1 MSRFYISKGDYT
13 VDNKIMIEKLE
24 ELKERIN
31 LVDTKKIEAD
41 FADPV
46 AAMKG
51 YATRIINTEISTLNG
66 ELPAPDDL
74 VVAEIENMMK
84 NK

>member
-1 MSRFYISKGDYT
+1 M
-13 VDNKIMIEKLE
+13 DNTKMIEKLE
-24 ELKERIN
+24 EIKERIN

-41 FADPV
+41 FSDPA

-51 YATRIINTEISTLNG
+51 YAIRIINAEITKMTG
-66 ELPAPDDL
+66 GLPAPDDL

-84 NK
+84 EQDK

>member
-1 MSRFYISKGDYT
+1 M
-13 VDNKIMIEKLE
+13 DNKIIVEKLE
-24 ELKERIN
+24 ELKERID
-31 LVDTKKIEAD
+31 LVDTKKLEAE
-41 FADPV
+41 FSDPA

-51 YATRIINTEISTLNG
+51 YAIRIINAEISKLNG

-84 NK
+84 DK